1 MVEVVL
7 FCGRLKSNWIQ
18 GFVAHLDAQRRD
30 EDEDDGGG
38 DGDDDD
44 VPGAYCFDFCFVCL
58 CGCGTGQ
65 NRVRDKRAYF
75 KCVGKRSCGH
85 VDYGGKARIFPHG
98 ICIDRLVNFCFCF
111 FVCVDWDVTPRGKL

>member
-1 MVEVVL
+1 M
-7 FCGRLKSNWIQ
+7 
-18 GFVAHLDAQRRD
+18 AHLDAQRRD

-38 DGDDDD
+38 GGDGNDDD

-75 KCVGKRSCGH
+75 KCGETIVWSRGFR
-85 VDYGGKARIFPHG
+85 GKARIFPHG

-111 FVCVDWDVTPRGKL
+111 FVCLCRLGCNTAR